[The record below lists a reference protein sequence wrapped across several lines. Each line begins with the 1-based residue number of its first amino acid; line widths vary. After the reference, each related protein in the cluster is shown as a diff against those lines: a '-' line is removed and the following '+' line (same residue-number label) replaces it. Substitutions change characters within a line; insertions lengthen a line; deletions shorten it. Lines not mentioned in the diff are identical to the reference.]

1 MSDTTA
7 DSTAD
12 STEPG
17 YAEALAELERILA
30 ELDRD
35 SVDVDVLAARVER
48 ASVLIRQCRDRIAA
62 ARLQVD
68 HVLLDADA

>member
-1 MSDTTA
+1 MSDSATPATQ
-7 DSTAD
+7 
-12 STEPG
+12 PG

-35 SVDVDVLAARVER
+35 TVDVDVLANRVAR
-48 ASVLIRQCRDRIAA
+48 ASELIALCRDRIAA

>member
-1 MSDTTA
+1 MSDTTSPA
-7 DSTAD
+7 AQ
-12 STEPG
+12 PG

-35 SVDVDVLAARVER
+35 TVDVDVLASRVAR
-48 ASVLIRQCRDRIAA
+48 ASELIALCRDRIAS